1 MMVSRTACILLC
13 GALLSISGHLLP
25 EKGYTDL
32 MPSNSLSG
40 NVFLP
45 LDTRSASSEICEEQP
60 SLSEEQPSRGGEVRT
75 MRATAYD
82 LSIQCCG
89 KGLEH
94 PGRGITAGGKNLS
107 GLSRKEAMTIAS
119 IDYPLGTELLI
130 SFPEPYTHYD
140 GVYAVQDTG
149 GFRSGTID
157 VFVGDY
163 GDAVS
168 QEAISFGVRTVQ
180 VQVKEERGREGK
192 KA

>member
-1 MMVSRTACILLC
+1 MGITISKTACILLC
-13 GALLSISGHLLP
+13 GALLTLSGHLLP
-25 EKGYTDL
+25 EKSHTDL
-32 MPSNSLSG
+32 VPSNSAAG
-40 NVFLP
+40 DVFSP
-45 LDTRSASSEICEEQP
+45 SDTRSASSEICEEHQEP
-60 SLSEEQPSRGGEVRT
+60 PSRGGEVRT

-107 GLSRKEAMTIAS
+107 GLSRAEAMTVAS
-119 IDYPLGTELLI
+119 IDYPFGTELLI

-140 GVYAVQDTG
+140 GAYTVQDTG

-163 GDAVS
+163 GDTVSEEAVK
-168 QEAISFGVRTVQ
+168 FGARTVQ
-180 VQVKEERGREGK
+180 VQVKGDADG
-192 KA
+192 

>member
-1 MMVSRTACILLC
+1 MMTTINKTACILLC

-45 LDTRSASSEICEEQP
+45 LDTRSASSEICEEHQEP
-60 SLSEEQPSRGGEVRT
+60 PSRGGDVRT

-107 GLSRKEAMTIAS
+107 GLSRKEAMTVAS

-130 SFPEPYTHYD
+130 SFPEPYAHYD

-157 VFVGDY
+157 IFIGDY

-180 VQVKEERGREGK
+180 VQVIEERGREGK